1 MSVEA
6 IQQDFRRKVV
16 EGIRLEPEG
25 IDRYR
30 VLTPLMFD
38 DGDHLSIVLKREGSR
53 WVLSDEGHTY
63 MRLTYAVDEK
73 DLHRG
78 TRSKVISGALD
89 SFSVEDREGEL
100 RIQVPDGDYGG
111 ALYNFVQALL
121 KITDVSFL
129 TRERVRSTFL
139 EDFQALV
146 EEKVPESRRAFG
158 WHDPEHDPE
167 GKYLVDCRINSMPR
181 PLLLFALPGDDKV
194 RDATISIL
202 QFERWN
208 MAFRAVAIFEDQEQI
223 ARKVLAR
230 FSDVCEKQFSSL
242 VTARD
247 RIVRYL
253 EEGMR

>member
-89 SFSVEDREGEL
+89 SFSVE
-100 RIQVPDGDYGG
+100 
-111 ALYNFVQALL
+111 
-121 KITDVSFL
+121 SFL

>member
-1 MSVEA
+1 MSVEV
-6 IQQDFRRKVV
+6 IQQDFRRRVA
-16 EGIRLEPEG
+16 EGICVEAEG

-30 VLTPLMFD
+30 VLTPFMFD
-38 DGDHLSIVLKREGSR
+38 DGDHLVILLKREGTR
-53 WVLSDEGHTY
+53 WILTDEGHTY
-63 MRLTYAVDEK
+63 MQLTYEIDEK
-73 DLHRG
+73 DLYRG

-89 SFSVEDREGEL
+89 AFSIEDREGEL
-100 RIQVPDGDYGG
+100 RIQVPDGDFGG

-121 KITDVSFL
+121 KITDVGYL
-129 TRERVRSTFL
+129 TRERIRSAFL
-139 EDFQALV
+139 EDFRTLI
-146 EEKVPESRRAFG
+146 EERVPESRRAFA

-202 QFERWN
+202 QFERWSL
-208 MAFRAVAIFEDQEQI
+208 AFRAVAIFEDQEQI
-223 ARKVLAR
+223 GRKVLAR
-230 FSDVCEKQFSSL
+230 FSDVCEKQFSNL

-253 EEGMR
+253 EEGIR